1 MSDTKEELQRG
12 EDYQTEWEANKDS
25 ARDEMIDQASNII
38 LEVEHFIDEIDLEVP
53 FRHVLTLADA
63 VLKVSNLRYYRFSAP
78 VYGKYNDWV
87 EDFDY
92 DFTEEIKHLLN
103 DQLGFEWQW
112 LLTIRKL
119 EGGVETINHLRNYKG
134 EK

>member
-1 MSDTKEELQRG
+1 MDTKEELQRG
-12 EDYQTEWEANKDS
+12 EDFQTEWEANKDS
-25 ARDEMIDQASNII
+25 ARDEMVDQATNILI
-38 LEVEHFIDEIDLEVP
+38 EVEHMIDENSSEVP
-53 FRHVLTLADA
+53 FRHVLVLADA
-63 VLKVSNLRYYRFSAP
+63 VLKVSNLRYFRFSAP

-92 DFTEEIKHLLN
+92 DFTEEIKDLLN

-112 LLTIRKL
+112 YLTF
-119 EGGVETINHLRNYKG
+119 KG

>member
-53 FRHVLTLADA
+53 LRHVLELANA
-63 VLKVSNLRYYRFSAP
+63 IEKVSNLRYFEFSAQ
-78 VYGKYNDWV
+78 VEGKYRV
-87 EDFDY
+87 YEETFSY
-92 DFTEEIKHLLN
+92 DFTKEVKELLQ
-103 DQLGFEWQW
+103 DSLGYD
-112 LLTIRKL
+112 LIL
-119 EGGVETINHLRNYKG
+119 KG

>member
-1 MSDTKEELQRG
+1 MSDTKEELQKG
-12 EDYQTEWEANKDS
+12 DDFQTEWESNKDA

-38 LEVEHFIDEIDLEVP
+38 LEVEHMIDEIDLEVP

-63 VLKVSNLRYYRFSAP
+63 MLKVSNLRYFEFSAT
-78 VYGKYNDWV
+78 VHGKYQDYE

-92 DFTEEIKHLLN
+92 DFTEEVKDILN
-103 DQLGFEWQW
+103 DQLGFEWEW
-112 LLTIRKL
+112 LLTF
-119 EGGVETINHLRNYKG
+119 KG